1 MFAYQ
6 GLGEMTQIGKAITP
20 LFYGLDT
27 STKIYTYYE
36 GCSDGGREGWSQ
48 IQRYG
53 TEYDGAITGAPA
65 FRYGQQQV
73 VSNPLP

>member
-6 GLGEMTQIGKAITP
+6 GLVEMTQLGKAITP
-20 LFYGLDT
+20 GFYGVNT
-27 STKIYTYYE
+27 TKLYTYYE
-36 GCSDGGREGWSQ
+36 GFSDGGREEMSQ

-53 TEYDGAITGAPA
+53 DEYDGAITGAPA

-73 VSNPLP
+73 VSIIT